1 MNENHEVMMRAEG
14 IKTYFSASRGVINRR
29 KGYVKAVDGVD
40 LEIKRGETVGLVGES
55 GCGKTTLGRTLIRL
69 TEPTAGKIE
78 FRHNDELIDL
88 TSLPPAELREM
99 RNDMNIIFQDPYSS
113 LNPRMNV
120 KSIIAEPLILHKLA
134 RGKKLE
140 NTIGELMNSVGL
152 DPQYM
157 NRFPHAFS
165 GGQRQRIAIARA
177 LATNPSFI
185 ACDEPT
191 SALDVS
197 IQSQILNLLM
207 DLQEDFKLTYLFISH
222 NLSVVRHISDRIAV
236 MYLGRVVEIGKSAE
250 VCASPQHPYTEA
262 LLSAVPIPKPKQQRK
277 RIMLEG
283 AIPDPANPPPGC
295 KFHTRC
301 PYAEKICSEEE
312 PELEPTPMGEGH
324 LASCHFIDK
333 LQLAGISG

>member
-1 MNENHEVMMRAEG
+1 MSENHEVMLRAKG
-14 IKTYFSASRGVINRR
+14 IKTYFSIARGVINRR

-69 TEPTAGKIE
+69 TEPTEGKIE
-78 FRHNDELIDL
+78 FRHNDKLIDL

-99 RNDMNIIFQDPYSS
+99 RNNMNIIFQDPYSS

-120 KSIIAEPLILHKLA
+120 KSIIAEPLVLHKLA
-134 RGKKLE
+134 KGKELE

-152 DPQYM
+152 DPKYM
-157 NRFPHAFS
+157 TRFPHAFS

-177 LATNPSFI
+177 LATSPSFI

-250 VCASPQHPYTEA
+250 VCSSPQHP
-262 LLSAVPIPKPKQQRK
+262 L
-277 RIMLEG
+277 
-283 AIPDPANPPPGC
+283 PP
-295 KFHTRC
+295 F
-301 PYAEKICSEEE
+301 
-312 PELEPTPMGEGH
+312 
-324 LASCHFIDK
+324 
-333 LQLAGISG
+333 